1 MTIASLPPQQFFMKK
16 FFELIDGQTGGV
28 NEVSIGIVGFGHF
41 AAPIQMFLGT
51 YELKKV
57 LNRLFTLSE
66 RYISRYLCPSLDWFG
81 DVITTN
87 PASRSSPDHIGDT
100 IQHLSGFILS
110 FANIL
115 LELNTAD
122 AEEHYLDHLEKA
134 IGAFFIIFPQLY
146 KGALPTL
153 FLAMNVAD
161 T

>member
-1 MTIASLPPQQFFMKK
+1 
-16 FFELIDGQTGGV
+16 
-28 NEVSIGIVGFGHF
+28 
-41 AAPIQMFLGT
+41 
-51 YELKKV
+51 
-57 LNRLFTLSE
+57 
-66 RYISRYLCPSLDWFG
+66 
-81 DVITTN
+81 
-87 PASRSSPDHIGDT
+87 
-100 IQHLSGFILS
+100 
-110 FANIL
+110 L